1 MKKCLAFV
9 SEGGWSDGIF
19 VFLFFEGTIFL
30 LFLKVTFLQQK
41 MYASSVTASVSP
53 LIFYLSFAFPNFALR
68 LRDSFL
74 LHIYT
79 ELGKPNGGH
88 SS

>member
-1 MKKCLAFV
+1 
-9 SEGGWSDGIF
+9 
-19 VFLFFEGTIFL
+19 
-30 LFLKVTFLQQK
+30 

-68 LRDSFL
+68 LGDSFL

>member
-1 MKKCLAFV
+1 
-9 SEGGWSDGIF
+9 
-19 VFLFFEGTIFL
+19 
-30 LFLKVTFLQQK
+30 
-41 MYASSVTASVSP
+41 MYSSSVTASVSP
-53 LIFYLSFAFPNFALR
+53 LIFFLSFAFPNFALR

-74 LHIYT
+74 LHRSPSDIYT